1 MRLNE
6 IADPKHYITT
16 GADLADYLE
25 RIGRI
30 WLDSIGDDEAPFAPI
45 PTRKYRAMPVER

>member
-6 IADPKHYITT
+6 ITDPKHYIST

-25 RIGRI
+25 RIGRLWPDI
-30 WLDSIGDDEAPFAPI
+30 EDDEAPFAPNL
-45 PTRKYRAMPVER
+45 TTKYRAMPVER